1 MIINAFEGFFSKY
14 YHRTQNL
21 FFFLNWTIKNL
32 NLHELIHLKQTI
44 TNADYCKWEDLF
56 LNL

>member
-1 MIINAFEGFFSKY
+1 MLLKDFLVNTITE
-14 YHRTQNL
+14 HRI

-32 NLHELIHLKQTI
+32 NLHELIHSKLTI
-44 TNADYCKWEDLF
+44 TNADYCKWADLF